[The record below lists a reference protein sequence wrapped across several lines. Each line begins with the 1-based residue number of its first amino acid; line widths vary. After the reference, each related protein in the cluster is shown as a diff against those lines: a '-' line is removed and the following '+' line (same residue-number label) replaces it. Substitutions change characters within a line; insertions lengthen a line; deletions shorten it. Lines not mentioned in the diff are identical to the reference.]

1 MTQWSGHTSGISPQ
15 CLAPLNCFSVHPI
28 DSDGEPVMNGFNKAR
43 CSCPNKRAT
52 RGFIKSIC
60 IWLGLK
66 CGPMCLMMNAPLSA
80 SSPKC
85 HDTLVQ
91 FGGFLASNLSTED
104 YIKRVPSVDILCN
117 QLHTPHDAAFFLSR
131 PMYAHQILVSDQ
143 TELFHTPVHCFST
156 IVGHRLRQS

>member
-1 MTQWSGHTSGISPQ
+1 MALIKRGAVPQ
-15 CLAPLNCFSVHPI
+15 INERPEDLL
-28 DSDGEPVMNGFNKAR
+28 
-43 CSCPNKRAT
+43 RASAFGWDT
-52 RGFIKSIC
+52 NVDQRERS
-60 IWLGLK
+60 
-66 CGPMCLMMNAPLSA
+66 LMMDAPLSA

-104 YIKRVPSVDILCN
+104 YIKRVPSVDVLCN

-143 TELFHTPVHCFST
+143 TKLFHTLVQWFST
-156 IVGHRLRQS
+156 IVRNRFKTES

>member
-1 MTQWSGHTSGISPQ
+1 MALIKRGAIPQ
-15 CLAPLNCFSVHPI
+15 INERPEDLL
-28 DSDGEPVMNGFNKAR
+28 
-43 CSCPNKRAT
+43 RASAFGWDT
-52 RGFIKSIC
+52 NVDQRER
-60 IWLGLK
+60 
-66 CGPMCLMMNAPLSA
+66 CLMMDAPLSA

-104 YIKRVPSVDILCN
+104 YIKRVPSVDVLCN

-143 TELFHTPVHCFST
+143 TRLFHTLVQWFST
-156 IVGHRLRQS
+156 IVRNRLKTES

>member
-1 MTQWSGHTSGISPQ
+1 MESLWWMALIKRGAVP
-15 CLAPLNCFSVHPI
+15 
-28 DSDGEPVMNGFNKAR
+28 
-43 CSCPNKRAT
+43 PNKWAT
-52 RGFIKSIC
+52 WGFIKSIC
-60 IWLGLK
+60 IWLGHK
-66 CGPMCLMMNAPLSA
+66 RGPEGEMRLMMDTPLSA

-143 TELFHTPVHCFST
+143 TKLFHMLVRWFAT
-156 IVGHRLRQS
+156 ILRKNPNPNGFETLCNGIKLRFT